1 MKLTP
6 SDIEHEFAR
15 LSPAERRCLEQWLG
29 TARAIGIDA
38 IEDLSQRPWPF
49 PSMTS

>member
-15 LSPAERRCLEQWLG
+15 LSPAERSYLEQWLR
-29 TARAIGIDA
+29 TARAVGIDA
-38 IEDLSQRPWPF
+38 
-49 PSMTS
+49 M